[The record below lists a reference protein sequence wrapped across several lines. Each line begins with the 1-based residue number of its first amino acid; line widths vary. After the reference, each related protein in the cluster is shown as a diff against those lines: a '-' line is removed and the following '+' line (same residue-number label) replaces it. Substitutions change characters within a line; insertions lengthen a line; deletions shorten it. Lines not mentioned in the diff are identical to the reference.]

1 MISSSV
7 RLARTRDGEEV
18 RAALCRATGSEVP
31 RGWDNAAVNALLEMA
46 DLPKDARDPLALKQ
60 RLAALQLPDLQLKQ
74 RKAVIA
80 ALEAQLK
87 SARALEL
94 PERLH
99 VDTPPPEE
107 REDEA
112 FFAAE
117 EENVAPPGNRA
128 PDARSM
134 YVMPVSATGTPY
146 RPKSN
151 SPILY
156 VRVDVPSA
164 PFHSLS
170 IPSTTRFV
178 LVPMSVHVPPRM
190 DANDSGIMTCSFGS
204 RMFSAHR

>member
-18 RAALCRATGSEVP
+18 RATLCRATGSEVP
-31 RGWDNAAVNALLEMA
+31 RGWDNAAVNALLDMA
-46 DLPKDARDPLALKQ
+46 ALPKDARDPLALKQ

-107 REDEA
+107 RSPPDLLVNELAELLGALLEPAELAGAEA
-112 FFAAE
+112 F
-117 EENVAPPGNRA
+117 
-128 PDARSM
+128 
-134 YVMPVSATGTPY
+134 
-146 RPKSN
+146 
-151 SPILY
+151 L
-156 VRVDVPSA
+156 
-164 PFHSLS
+164 
-170 IPSTTRFV
+170 
-178 LVPMSVHVPPRM
+178 
-190 DANDSGIMTCSFGS
+190 
-204 RMFSAHR
+204 

>member
-99 VDTPPPEE
+99 VDTPPPE
-107 REDEA
+107 DPDV
-112 FFAAE
+112 
-117 EENVAPPGNRA
+117 VASR
-128 PDARSM
+128 R
-134 YVMPVSATGTPY
+134 
-146 RPKSN
+146 
-151 SPILY
+151 
-156 VRVDVPSA
+156 
-164 PFHSLS
+164 
-170 IPSTTRFV
+170 V
-178 LVPMSVHVPPRM
+178 LVPAARAPSPPRIPVAGAGDGFEWTQS
-190 DANDSGIMTCSFGS
+190 DAELTISVPVPAGTGKNEVLLQMTPRFGPATTIEGKRAAS
-204 RMFSAHR
+204 VGRHQ